1 MVSLGRL
8 SIRRPR
14 LALAVWLAVG
24 VALTLIG
31 LGVSRSMSPSVTVVP
46 GTQSSRAQQL
56 ANAQFG
62 PTQLVPIL
70 LEGPKAHLDQQG
82 PVLVRALDKR
92 ARTRVL
98 SAWDGGDATAELRKS
113 GTAAMLVASVDR
125 SEADAIKYD
134 ELQIE
139 RLVSRTITA
148 PVKAYVTGQPSI
160 DRAINSASLDNL
172 KHTELIA
179 IGILFVLLLVGLR
192 APVAAALVTAV
203 GAISTFAGFGA
214 VAILGHLITVSSVAV
229 ALGSMTGLALGVGF
243 ALLIVDRFRR
253 EEHAHHMD
261 AVQAAVAELE
271 TTGRAALVGG
281 SAVVLG
287 LALVA
292 VVGPTQLMVSLGA
305 GMLTC
310 AMFAI
315 GGAVV
320 VMPAALVLLGWRIE
334 AFSFDAPAPLAR
346 AWSRLVNQGSRVARR
361 PVFAGMFATLVLAVC
376 AVPAFALSSGPQ
388 TITQLPANAK
398 ARIAFDEVSRVMG
411 PGMATPYN
419 LIVVADNKPITTPSL
434 MTSID
439 RFQTQIAHNNSV
451 YSVTG
456 PGAIASTASQ
466 LQTFEPSLNHSMAI
480 SDQSKKNLLTL
491 INGLAKAGSGSQQ
504 LQSGLA
510 AASTGAGELHS
521 GSSQAQSGAG
531 RLHAGLDQALS
542 GADALQKGA
551 NEALTGAEQLATGL
565 APAPGQANQSV
576 AALSSMKTLT
586 ATASSKVSGSE
597 NNLSA
602 ASSDMNAALAALGSM
617 TTGKSDP
624 RYAALASALQRAGS
638 DVAGASANITAA
650 SPVAAQAKALASVLA
665 GQAPGLVTQL
675 KAAANGAGQLAAG
688 IKQLRTGNGQ
698 LATGLSQLTTG
709 AGQLESGLSQLST
722 GAGQLA
728 SGLAGGVGP
737 AGQLT
742 SGLGQM
748 KAAVITA
755 RGQIPSTAQLK
766 QLEQQSPGLFS
777 SGYFVLAAVA
787 GAPTTQLIDS
797 TFTINTLRGG
807 GAGQIVVTSKYPF
820 TDSRSVALGS
830 WLVRAARRWAE
841 TAGVEVAV
849 GGPAGS
855 TGDLTGVTRSRIWLD
870 VAVLA
875 AAIVLVLALALRAV
889 LLPLVATAC
898 SLLVAAATF
907 GVLQLLFGGSNPP
920 LGGPGWMD
928 PMSIIGIFTVVLG
941 VTVVY
946 TALLLMRT
954 REAFVAGEP
963 KQQGA
968 AVGRRRPSHTY
979 VRTGLRQT
987 AAAAT
992 GTGLVMVAAL
1002 IPFATTDF
1010 IDIREFGIGVAV
1022 AVLLGILILRPV
1034 LLPAAEALL
1043 GRFGWWPTTEA
1054 PPSGAADD
1062 PTRAGAAPSKA
1073 RVSRRVHRP
1082 SFRGG
1087 GAVHP

>member
-14 LALAVWLAVG
+14 LALAGWLAVG

-31 LGVSRSMSPSVTVVP
+31 LGVSNSMSPSVTVVP

-62 PTQLVPIL
+62 PTQLVPVL
-70 LEGPKAHLDQQG
+70 LEGPKAQLDQQG
-82 PVLVRALDKR
+82 PALVRALDKR

-113 GTAAMLVASVDR
+113 GTAAMLVVSVDR
-125 SEADAIKYD
+125 SEANAVKYD
-134 ELQIE
+134 EPQIE

-172 KHTELIA
+172 KHTELIV
-179 IGILFVLLLVGLR
+179 IGILFVLLLAGLR

-214 VAILGHLITVSSVAV
+214 VAMLGHLITVSSVAV

-253 EEHAHHMD
+253 EEHADHMG
-261 AVQAAVAELE
+261 AVEAAVAELE
-271 TTGRAALVGG
+271 TTGRAVLVGG
-281 SAVVLG
+281 SAVVVG

-292 VVGPTQLMVSLGA
+292 LVGPTQLMVSLGA

-320 VMPAALVLLGWRIE
+320 VMPAALVLLGRRIE
-334 AFSFDAPAPLAR
+334 AFRFDAPAPLAR
-346 AWSRLVNQGSRVARR
+346 AWSRLVDEGSLVARR
-361 PVFAGMFATLVLAVC
+361 PVVAGLFATLLLAVC

-388 TITQLPANAK
+388 TITQLPGNAK

-419 LIVVADNKPITTPSL
+419 LIVVADNQPITTPSL
-434 MTSID
+434 LTSIE
-439 RFQTQIAHNNSV
+439 RFQTEIAHNHSA

-456 PGAIASTASQ
+456 PGAVASTASQ

-480 SDQSKKNLLTL
+480 SDQSKKNLLRL
-491 INGLAKAGSGSQQ
+491 INGLAQAGSGSQQ

-521 GSSQAQSGAG
+521 GSSQAQSGADQ
-531 RLHAGLDQALS
+531 LHGGLDQALS
-542 GADALQKGA
+542 GANALQKGA
-551 NEALTGAEQLATGL
+551 SEALTGAEQLATGL
-565 APAPGQANQSV
+565 APAPGQASQSV
-576 AALSSMKTLT
+576 AALRSMRTLT

-602 ASSDMNAALAALGSM
+602 ASSDMNAALAELGSM
-617 TTGKSDP
+617 TAGKSDP
-624 RYAALASALQRAGS
+624 RYGALASALQRASGE
-638 DVAGASANITAA
+638 VAGASGDITAA

-675 KAAANGAGQLAAG
+675 KAAASGAGQLAAG

-698 LATGLSQLTTG
+698 LATGLSELTSG

-748 KAAVITA
+748 KVAVITA

-766 QLEQQSPGLFS
+766 RLEQQSPGLFS

-807 GAGQIVVTSKYPF
+807 GAGQIMVTSKYPF
-820 TDSRSVALGS
+820 TDSRSVAFGS
-830 WLVRAARRWAE
+830 WLVNAARRWAK

-855 TGDLTGVTRSRIWLD
+855 AGDLTSVTKSRIWLD

-875 AAIVLVLALALRAV
+875 AAIALVLALALRAV
-889 LLPLVATAC
+889 VLPLVATAF

-907 GVLQLLFGGSNPP
+907 GVLQLLFGGPHPP

-928 PMSIIGIFTVVLG
+928 PMAIIGILTVVLG

-954 REAFVAGEP
+954 REAFLAGEP
-963 KQQGA
+963 RQ
-968 AVGRRRPSHTY
+968 RY

-1002 IPFATTDF
+1002 IPLSTTDF
-1010 IDIREFGIGVAV
+1010 IDVREFGIGVAV
-1022 AVLLGILILRPV
+1022 AVLLDVLILRPV

-1043 GRFGWWPTTEA
+1043 GHFGWWPTTKA
-1054 PPSGAADD
+1054 PPSGAADN
-1062 PTRAGAAPSKA
+1062 PTRAGAAPSKVNA
-1073 RVSRRVHRP
+1073 PRRLPRP
-1082 SFRGG
+1082 PFRGR

>member
-70 LEGPKAHLDQQG
+70 LEGPKARLDQQG

-346 AWSRLVNQGSRVARR
+346 AWSRLVDQGSRVARR

-451 YSVTG
+451 YSVAG

-907 GVLQLLFGGSNPP
+907 GVLALLFGGSNPP

-1002 IPFATTDF
+1002 IPFATSDF

-1062 PTRAGAAPSKA
+1062 PTRTGAAPSKA

>member
-1 MVSLGRL
+1 MVSLARF
-8 SIRRPR
+8 SIRRPK
-14 LALAVWLAVG
+14 LALAGWLAVG

-31 LGVSRSMSPSVTVVP
+31 LGVSSSMSPSVTVVP

-62 PTQLVPIL
+62 PTQLIPIL
-70 LEGPKAHLDQQG
+70 LEGPKAQLDRQG
-82 PVLVRALDKR
+82 PALVRALDKR
-92 ARTRVL
+92 AYTRVL
-98 SAWDGGDATAELRKS
+98 SAWDGGAATAELRKS
-113 GTAAMLVASVDR
+113 ATAAMLVVSVDR
-125 SEADAIKYD
+125 SEADAVKYD
-134 ELQIE
+134 EPQIE
-139 RLVSRTITA
+139 SLVSRTIKA
-148 PVKAYVTGQPSI
+148 PVKSYVTGQPSI

-179 IGILFVLLLVGLR
+179 IGILFLLLLAGLR
-192 APVAAALVTAV
+192 APIAAALVTAV

-214 VAILGHLITVSSVAV
+214 VAILGHLMTVNSVAV

-253 EEHAHHMD
+253 EEHVHHMD
-261 AVQAAVAELE
+261 AVEAAVAELQ
-271 TTGRAALVGG
+271 TTGRAVLVGG

-320 VMPAALVLLGWRIE
+320 VMPAALVLLGRRVE

-346 AWSRLVNQGSRVARR
+346 TWSRLVNEGNRVAQR
-361 PVFAGMFATLVLAVC
+361 PVFAGFFATLLLAVL

-388 TITQLPANAK
+388 AITQLPKNSK
-398 ARIAFDEVSRVMG
+398 ARIAFEEVSRVMG

-419 LIVVADNKPITTPSL
+419 LIVVARNEPITTPSL
-434 MTSID
+434 MTSIQ
-439 RFQTQIAHNNSV
+439 RFQTEIAHNPTV

-456 PGAIASTASQ
+456 PGSIASTASQ
-466 LQTFEPSLNHSMAI
+466 LQSFEPSLNHSMAI

-491 INGLAKAGSGSQQ
+491 INGLGKAGAGSAQ
-504 LQSGLA
+504 LRSGLA
-510 AASTGAGELHS
+510 TASTGAGELQAGS
-521 GSSQAQSGAG
+521 GRAQSGAG
-531 RLHAGLDQALS
+531 QLHAGLSQALS
-542 GADALQKGA
+542 GAEALHTGA
-551 NEALTGAEQLATGL
+551 NEALSGAEQLASGL
-565 APAPGQANQSV
+565 APAPGQATQSV
-576 AALSSMKTLT
+576 AALRSMRSLT
-586 ATASSKVSGSE
+586 ATTSANVSGAQS
-597 NNLSA
+597 NLGA
-602 ASSDMNAALAALGSM
+602 ASNDISAALAALGSM

-624 RYAALASALQRAGS
+624 RYGALASALQNASGA
-638 DVAGASANITAA
+638 VAGASGDITAA
-650 SPVAAQAKALASVLA
+650 SPVATQAKSLASVLA
-665 GQAPGLVTQL
+665 GQAPGLVNQL
-675 KAAANGAGQLAAG
+675 KAAANGSGQLANG
-688 IKQLRTGNGQ
+688 ITQLRNGNGQ
-698 LATGLSQLTTG
+698 LATGLSELTTG
-709 AGQLESGLSQLST
+709 AGQLESGLSQLTT

-766 QLEQQSPGLFS
+766 QLEAQSPGLFS

-820 TDSRSVALGS
+820 SDSRSVALGS
-830 WLVRAARRWAE
+830 WLVNMGRRWANA
-841 TAGVEVAV
+841 AGVEVAV
-849 GGPAGS
+849 GGPAGT
-855 TGDLTGVTRSRIWLD
+855 TGDLTSVTKSRIWLD
-870 VAVLA
+870 IAVLTV
-875 AAIVLVLALALRAV
+875 AIALVLGLALRAV
-889 LLPLVATAC
+889 LLPLVATAF
-898 SLLVAAATF
+898 SLLIAAATF

-928 PMSIIGIFTVVLG
+928 PMTIIGIFTIVLG

-946 TALLLMRT
+946 VALLLMRT
-954 REAFVAGEP
+954 REGFVAG
-963 KQQGA
+963 QHRQ
-968 AVGRRRPSHTY
+968 RY
-979 VRTGLRQT
+979 VPMGLRQT

-992 GTGLVMVAAL
+992 GTGFVMVAAL
-1002 IPFATTDF
+1002 ITFSTTDF

-1022 AVLLGILILRPV
+1022 AVLLDILILRPV

-1043 GRFGWWPTTEA
+1043 GHLGWWPTH
-1054 PPSGAADD
+1054 
-1062 PTRAGAAPSKA
+1062 RAGAGPSDVKA
-1073 RVSRRVHRP
+1073 SRRPHTP
-1082 SFRGG
+1082 WFRRRGE
-1087 GAVHP
+1087 VHP

>member
-1 MVSLGRL
+1 MVSLARF
-8 SIRRPR
+8 SIRRPK
-14 LALAVWLAVG
+14 LALAGWLVVG

-31 LGVSRSMSPSVTVVP
+31 LGVSSSMSPSVTVVP

-70 LEGPKAHLDQQG
+70 LEGSEAELNRQG
-82 PVLVRALDKR
+82 PALVRALDMR
-92 ARTRVL
+92 AHTRVL
-98 SAWDGGDATAELRKS
+98 SAWDGGAVTAELRKS
-113 GTAAMLVASVDR
+113 PTAAMLVVSVDR
-125 SEADAIKYD
+125 SEADAVKYD
-134 ELQIE
+134 EPQIE
-139 RLVSRTITA
+139 SLVSRTIKA
-148 PVKAYVTGQPSI
+148 PVKSYVTGQPSI

-172 KHTELIA
+172 KQTELIA
-179 IGILFVLLLVGLR
+179 IGILFVLLLIGLR

-203 GAISTFAGFGA
+203 GAISTLAGFGA
-214 VAILGHLITVSSVAV
+214 VAILGHLITVNSVAV

-243 ALLIVDRFRR
+243 ALLIIDRFRR
-253 EEHAHHMD
+253 EGHAHHME
-261 AVQAAVAELE
+261 AAEAAVAELE
-271 TTGRAALVGG
+271 TTGRAVLVGG

-320 VMPAALVLLGWRIE
+320 VMPAALVLLGRRIE
-334 AFSFDAPAPLAR
+334 AFSFAAPAPLAR
-346 AWSRLVNQGSRVARR
+346 AWSRLVDGGSRVAGR
-361 PVFAGMFATLVLAVC
+361 PVFAGFFATLLLAVL

-388 TITQLPANAK
+388 TISQLPKNAK
-398 ARIAFDEVSRVMG
+398 ARIAFEEVSRVMG

-419 LIVVADNKPITTPSL
+419 LILVAHNEPITTPAV
-434 MTSID
+434 MMSIT
-439 RFQTQIAHNNSV
+439 RFQTQIAQNKSV

-456 PGAIASTASQ
+456 PGSIASISSQ

-480 SDQSKKNLLTL
+480 SDRSKKQLLTL
-491 INGLAKAGSGSQQ
+491 IKGLGEAGSGSQQ

-521 GSSQAQSGAG
+521 GSGQAESGAG
-531 RLHAGLDQALS
+531 ALHAGLAQALS

-551 NEALTGAEQLATGL
+551 DEALAGAEQLASGL
-565 APAPGQANQSV
+565 APAPGQATQSV
-576 AALSSMKTLT
+576 TALRSMKTLT
-586 ATASSKVSGSE
+586 ATASSKVSGAE
-597 NNLSA
+597 TNLGG
-602 ASSDMNAALAALGSM
+602 ASSDINAALAALGAM
-617 TTGKSDP
+617 TTGKGDP
-624 RYAALASALQRAGS
+624 HYGALASALQSASGE
-638 DVAGASANITAA
+638 VAGASGDITAA
-650 SPVAAQAKALASVLA
+650 SPPAAQAKALAGVLA
-665 GQAPGLVTQL
+665 GQAPGLVNQL
-675 KAAANGAGQLAAG
+675 KAAANGSGQLAAG
-688 IKQLRTGNGQ
+688 IKQLHTGNGQ

-709 AGQLESGLSQLST
+709 AGQLESGLSQLTT

-766 QLEQQSPGLFS
+766 ELEEQSPGLFS

-787 GAPTTQLIDS
+787 GAPTAQLIDS

-820 TDSRSVALGS
+820 TDPRSVALGS
-830 WLVRAARRWAE
+830 WLVNAARHWAK

-855 TGDLTGVTRSRIWLD
+855 TGDLTSVTKSRIWLD
-870 VAVLA
+870 VALLT
-875 AAIVLVLALALRAV
+875 AAIVLVLGLALRAV
-889 LLPLVATAC
+889 LLPLVATAF

-928 PMSIIGIFTVVLG
+928 PVSIIGIFTVVLG

-954 REAFVAGEP
+954 REAFVAGGP
-963 KQQGA
+963 RQ
-968 AVGRRRPSHTY
+968 RY
-979 VRTGLRQT
+979 VPTGLRQT

-1002 IPFATTDF
+1002 IPFSTTGF
-1010 IDIREFGIGVAV
+1010 IDVREFGIGVAV
-1022 AVLLGILILRPV
+1022 AVLLDVLILRPV
-1034 LLPAAEALL
+1034 LLPAAEVLL
-1043 GRFGWWPTTEA
+1043 GHFGWWPTRSPAA
-1054 PPSGAADD
+1054 PPAD
-1062 PTRAGAAPSKA
+1062 ANA
-1073 RVSRRVHRP
+1073 SRRLPPLFR
-1082 SFRGG
+1082 RGG
-1087 GAVHP
+1087 EVHP

>member
-1 MVSLGRL
+1 MVSLARL
-8 SIRRPR
+8 SIRRPK
-14 LALAVWLAVG
+14 LALAAWLVVAVT
-24 VALTLIG
+24 LTLIG
-31 LGVSRSMSPSVTVVP
+31 LGVSNSMSPSVTIVP
-46 GTQSSRAQQL
+46 GTQSSHAQQL

-70 LEGPKAHLDQQG
+70 LEGPKAQLDRQG
-82 PVLVRALDKR
+82 PALVRGLNKR
-92 ARTRVL
+92 AHTRVL
-98 SAWDGGDATAELRKS
+98 SAWDGGAVTAELRKS
-113 GTAAMLVASVDR
+113 PTAAMLVVSVDR
-125 SEADAIKYD
+125 SEADAVKYD
-134 ELQIE
+134 QPQIE

-148 PVKAYVTGQPSI
+148 PVKSYVTGQPSL

-172 KHTELIA
+172 KRTELIA
-179 IGILFVLLLVGLR
+179 IGILFVLLLAGLR

-243 ALLIVDRFRR
+243 ALLILDRFRR

-271 TTGRAALVGG
+271 TTGRAVLVGG

-292 VVGPTQLMVSLGA
+292 LIGPTQLMVSLGT

-320 VMPAALVLLGWRIE
+320 VMPAALVLLGRRVE
-334 AFSFDAPAPLAR
+334 AFSFGAPAPLAR
-346 AWSRLVNQGSRVARR
+346 AWSRLVGESSRVVRR
-361 PVFAGMFATLVLAVC
+361 PVFFGFFATVVLAVL

-398 ARIAFDEVSRVMG
+398 ARIAFEEISRVMG
-411 PGMATPYN
+411 PGMPTPYN
-419 LIVVADNKPITTPSL
+419 LIVVAHNKPITTPSL
-434 MTSID
+434 MTSIQG
-439 RFQTQIAHNNSV
+439 FQTQIARNKTV

-456 PGAIASTASQ
+456 PGSVAATASQ
-466 LQTFEPSLNHSMAI
+466 LQSFEPSLKHSMAI
-480 SDQSKKNLLTL
+480 SDRSKKDLLTL
-491 INGLAKAGSGSQQ
+491 INGLGKAGSGSKQ

-510 AASTGAGELHS
+510 AASAGAGQLQS
-521 GSSQAQSGAG
+521 GSGQAQSGAG
-531 RLHAGLDQALS
+531 QLRAGLSQALS
-542 GADALQKGA
+542 GAVALRNGA
-551 NEALTGAEQLATGL
+551 NEALSGAEQLASGL
-565 APAPGQANQSV
+565 SPAPGQATQSV
-576 AALSSMKTLT
+576 TALRSMRALT
-586 ATASSKVSGSE
+586 ATASSKVSGAQSS
-597 NNLSA
+597 LGT
-602 ASSDMNAALAALGSM
+602 ASRDVAAALAALGSM
-617 TTGKSDP
+617 TAGKNDP
-624 RYAALASALQRAGS
+624 RYGALASALQNASGAVRSASGEINGAYP
-638 DVAGASANITAA
+638 VAKQASA
-650 SPVAAQAKALASVLA
+650 LAGVLA
-665 GQAPGLVTQL
+665 GQAPGLVKQL
-675 KAAANGAGQLAAG
+675 KAAADGAGQLAGG
-688 IKQLRTGNGQ
+688 IKQLRNGNGQ
-698 LATGLSQLTTG
+698 LATGLDQLTSG
-709 AGQLESGLSQLST
+709 AGQLQTGLSQLTT

-748 KAAVITA
+748 KAAVTTA

-766 QLEQQSPGLFS
+766 QLQKQSPGLFS
-777 SGYFVLAAVA
+777 SGYFVLAALA

-830 WLVRAARRWAE
+830 WLVNATRHWAK

-849 GGPAGS
+849 GGPARS
-855 TGDLTGVTRSRIWLD
+855 TGDLTSITKSRIWLD
-870 VAVLA
+870 VAVLT
-875 AAIVLVLALALRAV
+875 AAIALVLGLALRAV
-889 LLPLVATAC
+889 LLPVVATAF

-928 PMSIIGIFTVVLG
+928 PMSIIGIFTIVFG

-946 TALLLMRT
+946 AALLLMRT
-954 REAFVAGEP
+954 REAFIAGEP
-963 KQQGA
+963 TQ
-968 AVGRRRPSHTY
+968 RY
-979 VRTGLRQT
+979 VRTGLAQT

-992 GTGLVMVAAL
+992 GAGLVMVAAL
-1002 IPFATTDF
+1002 IPFSTTEF
-1010 IDIREFGIGVAV
+1010 INIRQFGIGVAV
-1022 AVLLGILILRPV
+1022 AVLLDVLILRPV
-1034 LLPAAEALL
+1034 LLPAAEAIL
-1043 GRFGWWPTTEA
+1043 GHFGWWPTSGGPLAPQEA
-1054 PPSGAADD
+1054 KPPQRLH
-1062 PTRAGAAPSKA
+1062 P
-1073 RVSRRVHRP
+1073 P
-1082 SFRGG
+1082 SFRHRGT
-1087 GAVHP
+1087 VHP

>member
-1 MVSLGRL
+1 MVWLARF
-8 SIRRPR
+8 SIRRPK
-14 LALAVWLAVG
+14 LALAGWVAVG
-24 VALTLIG
+24 IALTLIG
-31 LGVSRSMSPSVTVVP
+31 LGVSSSMAPSVTVVP

-70 LEGPKAHLDQQG
+70 VEGPKAQLDRQG
-82 PVLVRALDKR
+82 PALVRALDKR
-92 ARTRVL
+92 AHTRVL

-113 GTAAMLVASVDR
+113 ATAAMLVVSVDR
-125 SEADAIKYD
+125 SEADAVKYD
-134 ELQIE
+134 EPQIE
-139 RLVSRTITA
+139 GLVSRTIRA
-148 PVKAYVTGQPSI
+148 PVKSYVTGQPSI
-160 DRAINSASLDNL
+160 DRAINSASLANL
-172 KHTELIA
+172 KRTELVA
-179 IGILFVLLLVGLR
+179 IGILFVLLLIGLR
-192 APVAAALVTAV
+192 APVAAALVTTV
-203 GAISTFAGFGA
+203 GAISTLAGFGA

-261 AVQAAVAELE
+261 ALEAAVAELE
-271 TTGRAALVGG
+271 TTGRAVLVGG

-320 VMPAALVLLGWRIE
+320 VMPAALVLLGRRIE
-334 AFSFDAPAPLAR
+334 AFSFNAPAPLAR
-346 AWSRLVNQGSRVARR
+346 AWSSLVDQGSRVPRR
-361 PVFAGMFATLVLAVC
+361 PVFAGFFATLLLAVC
-376 AVPAFALSSGPQ
+376 AVPAFALGSGPQ
-388 TITQLPANAK
+388 TITQLPKNAN
-398 ARIAFDEVSRVMG
+398 ARIAFEEVSRVMG

-419 LIVVADNKPITTPSL
+419 LIVVAHNEPITTPSV
-434 MTSID
+434 MTSIE
-439 RFQTQIAHNNSV
+439 RFQTQIARNKSV

-456 PGAIASTASQ
+456 PGSIASTASQ
-466 LQTFEPSLNHSMAI
+466 LQAFEPSLNHSMAI
-480 SDQSKKNLLTL
+480 SDRSKKNLLTL
-491 INGLAKAGSGSQQ
+491 INGLGEAGSGSQQ

-510 AASTGAGELHS
+510 AASTGADELHS
-521 GSSQAQSGAG
+521 GSGQAQSGAG
-531 RLHAGLDQALS
+531 QLHAGLAQALS

-551 NEALTGAEQLATGL
+551 NEALTGAEQLAAGL
-565 APAPGQANQSV
+565 APAPGQASQSV
-576 AALSSMKTLT
+576 AALRSMRSLT
-586 ATASSKVSGSE
+586 ATASSKVSGAANS
-597 NNLSA
+597 LGP
-602 ASSDMNAALAALGSM
+602 ASSDIDAALAALGSM

-624 RYAALASALQRAGS
+624 RYGAFASALQRASGE
-638 DVAGASANITAA
+638 VAGGSGEITAA
-650 SPVAAQAKALASVLA
+650 SPIAAQAQALASVLA
-665 GQAPGLVTQL
+665 SQAPGLVTKL
-675 KAAANGAGQLAAG
+675 KAAANGASQLAAG
-688 IKQLRTGNGQ
+688 IKQLTTGAGQ
-698 LATGLSQLTTG
+698 LKGGLSQLTTG
-709 AGQLESGLSQLST
+709 AAE
-722 GAGQLA
+722 LA

-766 QLEQQSPGLFS
+766 RLEQQSPGLFS

-820 TDSRSVALGS
+820 TDSRSIALGS
-830 WLVRAARRWAE
+830 WLANAARRWAT

-855 TGDLTGVTRSRIWLD
+855 TADLTSVTKSRIWLD
-870 VAVLA
+870 VAVLT
-875 AAIVLVLALALRAV
+875 AAIVLVLGLALRAV
-889 LLPLVATAC
+889 LLPLVATAF

-928 PMSIIGIFTVVLG
+928 PMSIIGIFTIVLG

-954 REAFVAGEP
+954 REAFISGKPGQRCVL
-963 KQQGA
+963 
-968 AVGRRRPSHTY
+968 
-979 VRTGLRQT
+979 TGLRQT

-1002 IPFATTDF
+1002 IPFSTTDF
-1010 IDIREFGIGVAV
+1010 VDLREFGIGVAV
-1022 AVLLGILILRPV
+1022 AVLLDILILRPV

-1043 GRFGWWPTTEA
+1043 GHVGWWPTR
-1054 PPSGAADD
+1054 S
-1062 PTRAGAAPSKA
+1062 AGAGPSEVKA
-1073 RVSRRVHRP
+1073 SRRPHRP
-1082 SFRGG
+1082 SFRRRE
-1087 GAVHP
+1087 AVHS